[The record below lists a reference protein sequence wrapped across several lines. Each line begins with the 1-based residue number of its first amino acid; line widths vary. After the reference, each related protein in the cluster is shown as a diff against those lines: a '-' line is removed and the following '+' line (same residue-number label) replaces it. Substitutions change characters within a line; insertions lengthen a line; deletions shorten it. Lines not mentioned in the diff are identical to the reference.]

1 MDDKLKKEFIK
12 LIVQA
17 LDEVVMPAIDGLEQK
32 MDQRFEK
39 MDQRFDGVDSKLDRV
54 IDNQIV
60 SNNTLNDHEKRIKK
74 LETKQT
80 ILSS

>member
-17 LDEVVMPAIDGLEQK
+17 LDEVVMPSIDDLEQK
-32 MDQRFEK
+32 MDQRF
-39 MDQRFDGVDSKLDRV
+39 DGTDSKLDRV
-54 IDNQIV
+54 IDNQY
-60 SNNTLNDHEKRIKK
+60 EKRIKT